1 MFVGDVVD
9 DIFFQDIDLIA
20 SIQVVPFCQ
29 RTVSHNIDAVFLS
42 KFDQGCIGKVRMN
55 LNLKCDWFDF
65 AVGEQIH
72 NGLPV
77 EVGQS

>member
-1 MFVGDVVD
+1 MFIGHIVD
-9 DIFFQDIDLIA
+9 GIFFQDIDIIS

-29 RTVSHNIDAVFLS
+29 RTVSHDIDAVFLS
-42 KFDQGCIGKVRMN
+42 KLDQGCIGEVRMN

-65 AVGEQIH
+65 AIGEQVH
-72 NGLPV
+72 NGLAI